1 MNILNVLLLIRSKK
15 FKISHEM
22 LHFDHL
28 LPFFLSCSLNV
39 LAPFMVG
46 EEEEEE
52 GKSKLTLTAIWFRY
66 AERISGA
73 FCGRSPD
80 TPRACGA
87 AERDDSGR

>member
-1 MNILNVLLLIRSKK
+1 MNVLNVLVLISSKK
-15 FKISHEM
+15 FKIFHEK

-28 LPFFLSCSLNV
+28 LPFFLSYSLNV
-39 LAPFMVG
+39 LAPFMV

-52 GKSKLTLTAIWFRY
+52 AEESRLTLTAIWFRY